1 MSSLASGIG
10 TTLSSNYYLRSFY
23 ISNRDART
31 SSKRNGMDNSAL
43 SAADSKA
50 LRRAIKQL
58 GSFEY
63 SDDREVDI
71 RNTANAFV
79 EIYNNTISSSS
90 ASADSSLEHSMKQLK
105 SLAKEYASDL
115 DKIGITVN
123 SDGTLKRRDALF
135 SSAGI
140 SKFEKL
146 FASGTNFMQRASSY
160 AKRIERRSD
169 ALISTEQH
177 QKLLENSKKN
187 DTSSAEASVSQLF
200 AAGTDLNT
208 VLNTGVGRN
217 VNISL

>member
-10 TTLSSNYYLRSFY
+10 TTLSSNYYLRNFY

-31 SSKRNGMDNSAL
+31 SSKRSGMDNSAL

-50 LRRAIKQL
+50 LRRALKQL
-58 GSFEY
+58 GNFEY
-63 SDDREVDI
+63 TDEKEDAI
-71 RNTANAFV
+71 RNTAKAFV

-90 ASADSSLEHSMKQLK
+90 ASTDTSLEHSTKQLK
-105 SLAKEYASDL
+105 TLAKDYTSDL

-123 SDGTLKRRDALF
+123 SDGTLKCRDALF
-135 SSAGI
+135 SSADI

-146 FASGTNFMQRASSY
+146 FSTGTDFMQRASTC

-177 QKLLENSKKN
+177 QKLLESSKKK
-187 DTSSAEASVSQLF
+187 TSSPAETSVSQLF

>member
-10 TTLSSNYYLRSFY
+10 TTLSSNYYLRNFY

-31 SSKRNGMDNSAL
+31 SSKRSGMDNSAL

-50 LRRAIKQL
+50 LRRALKQL
-58 GSFEY
+58 GNFEY
-63 SDDREVDI
+63 TDEKEDAI
-71 RNTANAFV
+71 RNTAKAFV
-79 EIYNNTISSSS
+79 EVYNNTISSSS
-90 ASADSSLEHSMKQLK
+90 ASTDTSLEHSMKQLK
-105 SLAKEYASDL
+105 TLAKDYTSDL

-123 SDGTLKRRDALF
+123 SDGTLKCRDALF
-135 SSAGI
+135 SSADI

-146 FASGTNFMQRASSY
+146 FSTGTDFMQRASSC

-177 QKLLENSKKN
+177 QKLLESSKKK
-187 DTSSAEASVSQLF
+187 SASPAETPVSQLF